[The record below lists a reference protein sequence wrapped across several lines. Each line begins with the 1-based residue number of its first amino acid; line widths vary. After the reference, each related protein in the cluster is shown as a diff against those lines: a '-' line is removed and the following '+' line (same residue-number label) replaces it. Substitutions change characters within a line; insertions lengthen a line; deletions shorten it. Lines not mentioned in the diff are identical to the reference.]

1 MTLSSLADSPLDFA
15 RGSNVSLLAG
25 YIRKGFSL
33 RYFAG
38 KYVRF
43 KVSRQRRS
51 QGPSSIHS
59 GGRRKRDPEHDVGP
73 GKGDVLCES
82 GMTCGTLKP
91 LLSTKP

>member
-25 YIRKGFSL
+25 YTRKGSSL

-51 QGPSSIHS
+51 QGPSSIHP
-59 GGRRKRDPEHDVGP
+59 GAQKKKRP
-73 GKGDVLCES
+73 
-82 GMTCGTLKP
+82 
-91 LLSTKP
+91 